1 MTLIIKRAII
11 VDLPTAF
18 GNFQLALYT
27 NNLDEKEHLAIIKGH
42 IDTLDNPL
50 VRIHSECFTGDVLHS
65 LRCDCGDQLHIAL
78 AQIEKAQAGV
88 IIYLRQEGRGIG
100 LLNKLRSYQLQQQG
114 IDTYDANIQLG
125 FDADLR
131 DYSIAAL
138 ILKDLHVSKIKI
150 MTNNPQKISQLEANG
165 IIISS
170 REPLITNPVRENIDY
185 INTKKNKFGHYL

>member
-11 VDLPTAF
+11 VDLPTTF

-27 NNLDEKEHLAIIKGH
+27 NNLDKKEHLAIIKGD
-42 IDTLDNPL
+42 IDTLDNSL

-65 LRCDCGDQLHIAL
+65 LRCDCGDQLRIAL
-78 AQIEKAQAGV
+78 MQIEKAQAGI

-125 FDADLR
+125 FAADLR

-170 REPLITNPVRENIDY
+170 REPLITNPVCENIDY